1 MGKPKSELAL
11 KSSTLP
17 TPTYDF
23 VAFLKSLEN
32 KTWAEIIV
40 AVQKEIRIAEDA
52 LGCAPQKARH
62 HYEKS
67 NWDRITYCHLLQA
80 LAEYI
85 YNPREPMPDRYKPVF
100 QTTSGLP
107 DRLKKMVTQ
116 VIVKDRRQIPHQS
129 PPGMERR
136 RII

>member
-1 MGKPKSELAL
+1 MRKPKSELAP
-11 KSSTLP
+11 KSSTVP

-23 VAFLKSLEN
+23 VAFLKGLEN
-32 KTWAEIIV
+32 KTWAEVIV
-40 AVQKEIRIAEDA
+40 SVQKEMRIAKDA
-52 LGCAPQKARH
+52 LGCASPKTRH

-67 NWDRITYCHLLQA
+67 NWDRITYCHLLEA

-107 DRLKKMVTQ
+107 DRLRKMVTQ
-116 VIVKDRRQIPHQS
+116 VFVRD
-129 PPGMERR
+129 
-136 RII
+136 